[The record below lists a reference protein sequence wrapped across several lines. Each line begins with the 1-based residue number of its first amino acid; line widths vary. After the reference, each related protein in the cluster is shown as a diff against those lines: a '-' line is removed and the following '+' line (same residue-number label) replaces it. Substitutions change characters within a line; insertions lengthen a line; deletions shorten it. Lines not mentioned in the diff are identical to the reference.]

1 MDARELVHEL
11 EPDEFAGVSLE
22 RLVWEAEKVGGSSLA
37 GIEIQRRFA
46 ALEQERKKLRL
57 KARIVDRLPFCPD
70 HRDKVHGKPCRECE
84 VERLRAAIRV
94 DEACWLDAGGVSIG
108 FYADG
113 IKIRGGDFVIYDLI
127 GATDPQV
134 LAASLRR
141 AIADTEGE
149 D

>member
-1 MDARELVHEL
+1 MADAPERIWVARNARLKLVVNFSQHDLPGEVEYVRADL
-11 EPDEFAGVSLE
+11 Y
-22 RLVWEAEKVGGSSLA
+22 
-37 GIEIQRRFA
+37 A
-46 ALEQERKKLRL
+46 ALEQERDNYIDGLRHEL
-57 KARIVDRLPFCPD
+57 KET
-70 HRDKVHGKPCRECE
+70 K
-84 VERLRAAIRV
+84 RLRAAIRV